1 MEYLKQALSLRGELE
16 KLKPIAKELELKIAQ
31 KFRLDWDYHS
41 NHLEG
46 NSLTYGET
54 LMLILR
60 DHVAPGKSLKD
71 HEEIIGHDEAVKLVE
86 NLVEEKRPLTEN
98 LIREI
103 HVLLLKKPYWGNAV
117 TPDGKPTKKLL
128 EVGKYKTLPNHVI
141 TRTGEIF
148 RYATPEETPAKMHDL
163 LLWYRKE
170 SERADVN
177 PIILASEIH
186 YRFVRIHP
194 FDDGNGRLSRILM
207 NLTLMKFGF
216 PPVIIRTEDRENYF
230 NALSQANVGL
240 IENFVDY
247 IAKNLVRSL
256 EISIA
261 GAKGEN
267 IEEPDDLDKKIS
279 LLEKKF
285 KRDGSGI
292 AVVKTAKAVQEI
304 YDDSVTRVW
313 KKFIESCGKFDGFYL
328 KKICLLSCGAHS
340 SDDAVQAISYVRKRI
355 NENTEFVR
363 LSYKFES
370 LDRQN
375 LESDFY
381 SSIEFNF
388 DLGRYSFG
396 SHAFKFSPNHKTI
409 TKNYDEQLSDEEIS
423 EVIKLET
430 ERHFRAIED
439 KLKNDQKN

>member
-1 MEYLKQALSLRGELE
+1 MEYLKQALSLRGELD
-16 KLKPIAKELELKIAQ
+16 KLKPIPKDLELKIAQ

-54 LMLILR
+54 MMLILR
-60 DHVAPGKSLKD
+60 DHVAPGKPLKD

-103 HVLLLKKPYWGNAV
+103 HVLLLKKAYWGNAV

-141 TRTGEIF
+141 TKTGEIF

-207 NLTLMKFGF
+207 NLTLMRFGF

-230 NALSQANVGL
+230 NALSQADVGM
-240 IENFVDY
+240 IEKFIDY

-279 LLEKKF
+279 LLEKRF

-292 AVVKTAKAVQEI
+292 AVTKTAKAVQEI
-304 YDDSVTRVW
+304 YDDSVARVW
-313 KKFIESCGKFDGFYL
+313 QKFIESCKKFDGFYL
-328 KKICLLSCGAHS
+328 RKQCWLCCNTIARDNVAH
-340 SDDAVQAISYVRKRI
+340 AILDVRKHI
-355 NENTEFVR
+355 DENTNFVGLTCKFEFLNR
-363 LSYKFES
+363 QNSEINFGSEIEFKFGLESYSFES
-370 LDRQN
+370 L
-375 LESDFY
+375 
-381 SSIEFNF
+381 
-388 DLGRYSFG
+388 
-396 SHAFKFSPNHKTI
+396 PNHKTI